1 MGGTPRAPTIP
12 HTVHDEFRVQVKAQ
26 TPGQVLDA
34 LKAVQVTDDAH
45 NELPRLAITHEGD
58 HVYLYAD
65 SAEAAAHAREVV
77 AQALAE
83 HHLAAEVSVLRWHPV
98 EERWEDASAP
108 LPTTDAE
115 RTAEHARLEQTETEE
130 SEQLGEPE
138 WEVRITLPTHHDAR
152 AFATR
157 LRAEGIPVKQLWR
170 HLLVGAND
178 EDDAAA
184 LAARLRAEAP
194 EGSELT
200 TEGSGLEYWRM
211 LHPYAYLGG
220 IGN

>member
-1 MGGTPRAPTIP
+1 M
-12 HTVHDEFRVQVKAQ
+12 HDEFRVQVRAHA
-26 TPGQVLDA
+26 PAEVLDA
-34 LKAVQVTDDAH
+34 LKAVQVADDAH
-45 NELPRLAITHEGD
+45 HELPRLAITHEGD

-77 AQALAE
+77 ARALAE

-108 LPTTDAE
+108 LPATDAE
-115 RTAEHARLEQTETEE
+115 RTAEHARLEEQETEE
-130 SEQLGEPE
+130 SLQAGHPE

-152 AFATR
+152 AFAER
-157 LRAEGIPVKQLWR
+157 LRVEGIPVKQLWR

-200 TEGSGLEYWRM
+200 AEGSGLEYWRM

-220 IGN
+220 LGN